1 MKKYATAGSLLF
13 ALPLIALAQQTTNL
27 QGVLKIFA
35 NLINLAIP
43 VLIGAS
49 VLVFIWGLFMYITN
63 PSEDEKKKEGRD
75 IMIWGVIALF
85 VMFSVFGL
93 VNLLIGTF
101 QLSNAT
107 LTAPKIQ
114 TPSY

>member
-1 MKKYATAGSLLF
+1 MKKYVTAGGLTF
-13 ALPLIALAQQTTNL
+13 ALPLLALAQQTSNL
-27 QGVLKIFA
+27 QGVLSIVA

-49 VLVFIWGLFMYITN
+49 VLVFIWGLFQFIMGD
-63 PSEDEKKKEGRD
+63 EEKKKEGKD
-75 IMIWGVIALF
+75 IMIWGIIALF

-101 QLSNAT
+101 QLNNT
-107 LTAPKIQ
+107 TAPIPRVP
-114 TPSY
+114 TTSGF

>member
-1 MKKYATAGSLLF
+1 MKKFALIASAMLFPGVAFAAVTDLESLLQ
-13 ALPLIALAQQTTNL
+13 LVI
-27 QGVLKIFA
+27 G
-35 NLINLAIP
+35 LINIAIP
-43 VLIGAS
+43 IIISLA

-114 TPSY
+114 TPSF